1 MQLEN
6 VNKIIF
12 IHGWLFG
19 SYIWRS
25 LQEYFPNTISK
36 EFISLPGYDNISA
49 DKSRT
54 DVIHTL
60 LRCAKKDDVIIG
72 YSYTATTILFSNE
85 LAKCQASIFL
95 VNPFLKAKSNSIT
108 ALRDNLKEDFDSAV
122 KKFIFEC
129 VKGNVSS
136 KRHFTILRDL
146 FYKNDVPDKNLL
158 ISELEEMMFIDRSK
172 LIVNSNDNLTILLS
186 DQDEICDAQ
195 IINKFIMKKVKILSL
210 ENSPHFPFF
219 DPNEIFK
226 TIGLT
231 S

>member
-1 MQLEN
+1 M
-6 VNKIIF
+6 
-12 IHGWLFG
+12 
-19 SYIWRS
+19 
-25 LQEYFPNTISK
+25 
-36 EFISLPGYDNISA
+36 
-49 DKSRT
+49 
-54 DVIHTL
+54 
-60 LRCAKKDDVIIG
+60 
-72 YSYTATTILFSNE
+72 
-85 LAKCQASIFL
+85 
-95 VNPFLKAKSNSIT
+95 
-108 ALRDNLKEDFDSAV
+108 KEDFDSAI

-129 VKGNVSS
+129 VKGKVSN

-146 FYKNDVPDKNLL
+146 FYKNDVPDKDLL

-186 DQDEICDAQ
+186 DQDEICDSQ
-195 IINKFIMKKVKILSL
+195 IINKFKIKKVKILSL